1 VPATDIDSA
10 RTALRA
16 GNPDEL
22 LGLAECGW
30 LDVKGGI
37 YRLDEPGGPEEL
49 AKDVAGFA
57 NARTGGLLLLGF
69 STRKEHDSE
78 ILDQV
83 RPVPRSLVDLDRYRK
98 LIRERVIPA
107 PREVSVEWIAW
118 GGDKGIV
125 VIDVPAQP
133 PARLPHVMAG
143 PTRSTELAGRVS
155 VAVPAREADATV
167 WLAQAEIQRLLA
179 AGWTAAGGPRRAHG
193 VNLIGPADEAAREL
207 ARIENDR
214 EHDRMRP
221 VLEGR
226 IMPWPGRSDG
236 RDHRLEIQ
244 VKTHW
249 PLAMILLN
257 VPGDAWFT
265 SSVQMPP
272 VGMAFLIQFP
282 EPGRRSALIRPGHPA
297 SCPVRVA
304 AGVSGDVTAF
314 AKCRNEYG
322 RTWEDVEVTIALDST
337 TTPGP
342 HVDAEPRVD
351 SDRPK
356 GQ

>member
-1 VPATDIDSA
+1 M
-10 RTALRA
+10 ALRA
-16 GNPDEL
+16 GRLEEL

-30 LDVKGGI
+30 LDAKGGI
-37 YRLDEPGGPEEL
+37 YRLDEAVGPEEL

-57 NARTGGLLLLGF
+57 NARTGGLLVVGF

-83 RPVPRSLVDLDRYRK
+83 RPVPRSLVDLDRHRK

-107 PREVSVEWIAW
+107 PREVSVEWVAC
-118 GGDKGIV
+118 GDDKGIV

-133 PARLPHVMAG
+133 PARLPHVVAG
-143 PTRSTELAGRVS
+143 PARSGDDARAS
-155 VAVPAREADATV
+155 VAVPVREADATV
-167 WLAQAEIQRLLA
+167 WPRQAEIQRLLV
-179 AGWTAAGGPRRAHG
+179 AGWTAVGGPGREYRG
-193 VNLIGPADEAAREL
+193 NLIGRADAAAREL

-226 IMPWPGRSDG
+226 FMPWAGRSDG
-236 RDHRLEIQ
+236 RDHRLEIR

-265 SSVQMPP
+265 SSIHMPP

-282 EPGRRSALIRPGHPA
+282 EPGRMSALFRPGHPA

-304 AGVSGDVTAF
+304 ASACGTVTAF
-314 AKCRNEYG
+314 ARCRNEYG
-322 RTWEDVEVTIALDST
+322 RTWEDVEVTITLDGSM
-337 TTPGP
+337 PGTSA
-342 HVDAEPRVD
+342 DAAPGAD
-351 SDRPK
+351 SGRAQD
-356 GQ
+356 Q